1 MLPSP
6 YCCQFQGLRV
16 FSALLRGFRPLLSS
30 FSAYVIT
37 FRLWGSHGGTPTM
50 RPKSL
55 QNSTFA
61 YSHAYWERADVCLR
75 FFVTPM
81 RCFRLHIVVILE
93 VCMPRS
99 HNITFPF
106 LTLQF
111 IRRVCLTLQYPAIR
125 CFALLVLA
133 LYCPLMVDRCY
144 VSHAL
149 SVRRQLLIVQ
159 EFDCFID
166 HWSFSHCLP
175 CHCSRSYPSIVTL
188 FISLLLDLSH
198 LKSLR
203 FSPTLQVSHFLMHH
217 MFVSCSYISCTS
229 FFVTLPVMTVDFIA
243 VLNVTHFIFIKN
255 PVSHTSIYHASIYR
269 VSMCYVPALHFT
281 SLHFTIY
288 RFLEPRSSTFQCI
301 TRQFDHTSMS
311 PNPICVFYH
320 LKQKQTKYHCRWF
333 HYSMYHWSNH
343 DSSI

>member
-1 MLPSP
+1 MVLPSS
-6 YCCQFQGLRV
+6 YCCHFQGLRV

-37 FRLWGSHGGTPTM
+37 FRLWVSHGGTLAT
-50 RPKSL
+50 RPKGL

-133 LYCPLMVDRCY
+133 LYCPLIVDRCY

-159 EFDCFID
+159 DLIVLLIID
-166 HWSFSHCLP
+166 HSLIACLV
-175 CHCSRSYPSIVTL
+175 IVQGLTL
-188 FISLLLDLSH
+188 QLSH
-198 LKSLR
+198 
-203 FSPTLQVSHFLMHH
+203 FSFHYCWTYHISNRYVSH
-217 MFVSCSYISCTS
+217 
-229 FFVTLPVMTVDFIA
+229 P
-243 VLNVTHFIFIKN
+243 HF
-255 PVSHTSIYHASIYR
+255 
-269 VSMCYVPALHFT
+269 
-281 SLHFTIY
+281 
-288 RFLEPRSSTFQCI
+288 
-301 TRQFDHTSMS
+301 
-311 PNPICVFYH
+311 
-320 LKQKQTKYHCRWF
+320 KYHIF
-333 HYSMYHWSNH
+333 
-343 DSSI
+343 